1 MIVLALFFGVVALLV
16 ISALAWRGDARENL
30 RRCSACFYDMSR
42 LDTLTCPE
50 CGKVHRSAYQ
60 LRQPKRRKR
69 LARNSLAAAAA
80 LAITL
85 LFQIR
90 VAEWTS
96 FVPRPVMRGL
106 LYTFVA
112 PAPVDA
118 PPVISGSSNWIT
130 PADNGPLSMPDVA
143 LRGSR
148 RVWDQLAYHRQVA
161 ITIEQWTDL
170 ALAPRR
176 GLTLQEIKALI
187 PAANEVRQ
195 AFQEWGGSTGTQGW
209 PVQEA
214 KNRLM
219 RRAAAMKQNLVP
231 LAAGE
236 IEFDLGQWALSE
248 VQFQASDYRHRPDWA
263 PPPTALLV
271 ACLRSD
277 DPVLNAFAIR
287 RIDGYVRDRAL
298 ITAEVRALAARAK
311 DPKIVS
317 QAESVLLWLEAFG
330 TSIPETPPVPE
341 GSKP

>member
-1 MIVLALFFGVVALLV
+1 MIVLALFFGIVALLV

-30 RRCSACFYDMSR
+30 RRCSNCFYDMST

-69 LARNSLAAAAA
+69 LARASLAAAAA

-90 VAEWTS
+90 VADWTS
-96 FVPRPVMRGL
+96 FVPRPVMRIL
-106 LYTFVA
+106 LQIFVE

-130 PADNGPLSMPDVA
+130 PADTGPLSMPDVT

-148 RVWDQLAYHRQVA
+148 RTWDRFVYHRQVA
-161 ITIEQWTDL
+161 ITIEQWTEL
-170 ALAPRR
+170 ALTPRR
-176 GLTLQEIKALI
+176 GRTLQEIKALI

-209 PVQEA
+209 PVQDA
-214 KNRLM
+214 KNRLI
-219 RRAAAMKQNLVP
+219 RRAAAMKANLSP

-236 IEFDLGQWALSE
+236 VEFDVGQWVLSE
-248 VQFQASDYRHRPDWA
+248 VQFHGADYRHRPDWA

-277 DPVLNAFAIR
+277 DAVLQSFAIR
-287 RIDGYVRDRAL
+287 RIDAYVRDRAL
-298 ITAEVRALAARAK
+298 IAAEVRALAARSQ
-311 DPKIVS
+311 DPTIVS
-317 QAESVLLWLEAFG
+317 QAGSLMLWIEAFSP
-330 TSIPETPPVPE
+330 SIPETPPAAEAP
-341 GSKP
+341 KP